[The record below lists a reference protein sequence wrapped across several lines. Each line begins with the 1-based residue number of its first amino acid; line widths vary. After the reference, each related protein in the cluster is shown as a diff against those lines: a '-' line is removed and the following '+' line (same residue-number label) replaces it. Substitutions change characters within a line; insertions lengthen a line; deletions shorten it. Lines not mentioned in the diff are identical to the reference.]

1 MEKEIRSVPYES
13 SYLMHY
19 GIKGQK
25 WGVRRYQN
33 TDGSWTA
40 AGRARYSKSGDN
52 ASNVSYGGA
61 KTKAIRKFAG
71 NVGSDVGKA
80 VRKAGRKTRA
90 YAEAIDEVWGV
101 RKGLNKAFENG
112 VAGSYKAGRKI
123 GDAVSSGSRK
133 LAKKGRKVYSN
144 ALDKLV
150 SREMRKNAKAYSVN
164 PFDMDNEGARL
175 LRLANMK
182 KNNPIKKRAALKAY
196 NDNYRSLRRAV
207 DKANK
212 AGVTTKVAQPRLFE
226 AMLKQNRK
234 RRGLQK
240 QEQQALRTA
249 RKHVNTYRSN
259 KRTATRFIKAERGRV
274 NINQPDLKKLDRNW
288 GTSWRTSLTYDPYE
302 SGKLSTR
309 KLKRGTKESVG
320 LYKHKRKNL
329 YKKDIWV

>member
-1 MEKEIRSVPYES
+1 MENEIRSVPYES

-40 AGRARYSKSGDN
+40 AGRARYSKGGGN
-52 ASNVSYGGA
+52 TSNVSYGGA

-112 VAGSYKAGRKI
+112 VAGGYKAGRKI
-123 GDAVSSGSRK
+123 GEAVSSGSRK
-133 LAKKGRKVYSN
+133 LAKKGRKVYNN

-164 PFDMDNEGARL
+164 AFDMDNEGARL

-182 KNNPIKKRAALKAY
+182 KNNPIKRRAALKAY
-196 NDNYRSLRRAV
+196 NDNYRSLRRSV
-207 DKANK
+207 DKANSV
-212 AGVTTKVAQPRLFE
+212 GVTTMHDIIRNAEIRQS
-226 AMLKQNRK
+226 
-234 RRGLQK
+234 RGLKK
-240 QEQQALRTA
+240 QENHALRIAKKHTKLYNNNHSKA
-249 RKHVNTYRSN
+249 SRFTEAEMNRLKESNWRKNDS
-259 KRTATRFIKAERGRV
+259 
-274 NINQPDLKKLDRNW
+274 NW
-288 GTSWRTSLTYDPYE
+288 GTSWNESRVEPSWT
-302 SGKLSTR
+302 SGKLSLR
-309 KLKRGTKESVG
+309 KIKRGTKESVG
-320 LYKHKRKNL
+320 LYKYKAKNRRKKSL
-329 YKKDIWV
+329 WR

>member
-1 MEKEIRSVPYES
+1 MENEIRSVPYES

-40 AGRARYSKSGDN
+40 AGRARYSKSGGH

-112 VAGSYKAGRKI
+112 VAGGYKAGRKI
-123 GDAVSSGSRK
+123 GEAVSSGSRK
-133 LAKKGRKVYSN
+133 LAKKGRKVYNN
-144 ALDKLV
+144 AIDKLV

-164 PFDMDNEGARL
+164 AFDMDNEGARL

-196 NDNYRSLRRAV
+196 NDNYRSLRRSIDV
-207 DKANK
+207 NNH
-212 AGVTTKVAQPRLFE
+212 AGLTFKKEHPGLYEWR
-226 AMLKQNRK
+226 KNQNRIN
-234 RRGLQK
+234 RGWQK
-240 QEQQALRTA
+240 QQNQALRTA
-249 RKHVNTYRSN
+249 RKHTKLYNSN
-259 KRTATRFIKAERGRV
+259 HSKASRFTEAEMNR
-274 NINQPDLKKLDRNW
+274 LKGSNWRKNDNNW
-288 GTSWRTSLTYDPYE
+288 GTGWNESRVEPSWTSK
-302 SGKLSTR
+302 KLSLR
-309 KLKRGTKESVG
+309 KIERGKKESVG
-320 LYKHKRKNL
+320 LYKYKNKNRGKKRL
-329 YKKDIWV
+329 WR